1 MLVSDEKAEQVFR
14 KVAAVQGHIRQYAL
28 STESLKLSVEDL
40 QWSIGDMY
48 GISITKKEVSF
59 DASHVR
65 GMVERYANN
74 TAIIY
79 IRADQPDDWKRFVC
93 TKELCHI
100 LIDEEEDWSAAGT
113 TTIDA
118 LIYESNIQS
127 TELASAQAQSETFAL
142 LAAQELV
149 YPHRYRH
156 ADVKRLTEKRTTIK
170 KIALEHGVPDFAVGR
185 SLHSAYLEIAT
196 ELWAKI
202 NP

>member
-93 TKELCHI
+93 TK
-100 LIDEEEDWSAAGT
+100 S
-113 TTIDA
+113 
-118 LIYESNIQS
+118 
-127 TELASAQAQSETFAL
+127 
-142 LAAQELV
+142 
-149 YPHRYRH
+149 P
-156 ADVKRLTEKRTTIK
+156 
-170 KIALEHGVPDFAVGR
+170 
-185 SLHSAYLEIAT
+185 SLKFLSRGNQL
-196 ELWAKI
+196 
-202 NP
+202 